1 MAAHVEAT
9 NINNNAL
16 EARERKMLCYFSR
29 YDVIKISHG
38 FYQSRGI

>member
-16 EARERKMLCYFSR
+16 EARERKMLCYFSG
-29 YDVIKISHG
+29 YDVIVIIK
-38 FYQSRGI
+38 

>member
-16 EARERKMLCYFSR
+16 EARERKMLYFSG
-29 YDVIKISHG
+29 YDVIVIIK
-38 FYQSRGI
+38 